1 MLLYTE
7 WSAGYVKEPDIIWSM
22 CFKPQTVLFDI
33 AYCLLIDWHLCF
45 VVSTAHSTLSVYTH
59 ITQYLSLN
67 FKVSWIE
74 HNTYRN
80 WN

>member
-7 WSAGYVKEPDIIWSM
+7 WSAGYVEEPDIIWSM

-45 VVSTAHSTLSVYTH
+45 VVSTAHSTLS
-59 ITQYLSLN
+59 I
-67 FKVSWIE
+67 
-74 HNTYRN
+74 
-80 WN
+80 